1 MLHFAYGSTLSSKY
15 LRRSCPDAGLFMRA
29 LLPNFRVAFTLYSEE
44 MKGGVASV
52 VLDPGKLVRGVLY
65 EIPEDEVEA
74 LDEVMGVDR
83 GLYTRQ
89 LFLVLGE
96 DGRLH
101 KAALYRAVE
110 GGGLYTPSRRYVEL
124 MLEGAE
130 EHRLDP
136 GYVERLR
143 RLLNSL
149 R

>member
-15 LRRSCPDAGLFMRA
+15 LRRHCPDAGFLVRA
-29 LLPNFRVAFTLYSEE
+29 VLPNFRIIFPVYSEE
-44 MKGGVASV
+44 MKGGIASII
-52 VLDPGKLVRGVLY
+52 LDPGKLVRGVLY
-65 EIPEDEVEA
+65 EIPEDEMET
-74 LDEVMGVDR
+74 LDEAEGVEG

-96 DGRLH
+96 DRRLH
-101 KAALYRAVE
+101 RAALYRAVE
-110 GGGLYTPSRRYVEL
+110 ERGLYILSRRYVEL

-143 RLLNSL
+143 RLLRSL